1 MSTVGT
7 RSQHRPVE
15 ATPPRER
22 QPLYASLVGL
32 ASLAIWLQGLWAG
45 LFIREGE
52 DFDASSSQAGFV
64 EVHDWGARVA
74 LVLALAALAYAL
86 WRLRSR
92 KELVVGTA
100 ALVLLLVLESYI
112 GGEIGAHP
120 SWPSI
125 HVPLAMALM
134 GLSVWLPLRA
144 ARPYPNR

>member
-1 MSTVGT
+1 MTTSQT
-7 RSQHRPVE
+7 RASRPPVDS
-15 ATPPRER
+15 AAQAR

-64 EVHDWGARVA
+64 EV
-74 LVLALAALAYAL
+74 

-92 KELVVGTA
+92 KDLVIGTGALVV
-100 ALVLLLVLESYI
+100 LLVLEAYI
-112 GGEIGAHP
+112 GGEIGAH
-120 SWPSI
+120 SGWPSL

-134 GLSVWLPLRA
+134 ALSVWLPLRA
-144 ARPYPNR
+144 RGVVRTR